1 MFNVTT
7 SKVVTILLMI
17 PGLILVIQPPFIF
30 PEVRNINPSS
40 SSSRYAVFQVVLSEG
55 YKDMFLLASILL
67 VISTIVHSN
76 VSVIKRYLRKIPIG
90 SMNSSRE
97 VVLVIMSFLFIYIGN
112 INVYAPSLSE
122 KLKLVFFGIFLQYVC
137 LGVDNVFF

>member
-1 MFNVTT
+1 M
-7 SKVVTILLMI
+7 
-17 PGLILVIQPPFIF
+17 
-30 PEVRNINPSS
+30 
-40 SSSRYAVFQVVLSEG
+40 FQVKLSDG

-97 VVLVIMSFLFIYIGN
+97 VILVITSFLFIYIGDIN
-112 INVYAPSLSE
+112 IYAPTLSE
-122 KLKLVFFGIFLQYVC
+122 KLKLVFFGIRFGVC
-137 LGVDNVFF
+137 TDYTRF

>member
-1 MFNVTT
+1 M
-7 SKVVTILLMI
+7 
-17 PGLILVIQPPFIF
+17 
-30 PEVRNINPSS
+30 
-40 SSSRYAVFQVVLSEG
+40 FQVVLSEG

-122 KLKLVFFGIFLQYVC
+122 KLKLVFFGIFLHYAC
-137 LGVDNVFF
+137 LGC

>member
-1 MFNVTT
+1 
-7 SKVVTILLMI
+7 MI

-30 PEVRNINPSS
+30 PEVRQIIPSTFITLS
-40 SSSRYAVFQVVLSEG
+40 VFQVKLSDG

-76 VSVIKRYLRKIPIG
+76 VSVIKRHLRKIPIG

-97 VVLVIMSFLFIYIGN
+97 VILVITSFLFIYIGDIN
-112 INVYAPSLSE
+112 IYAPTWSE
-122 KLKLVFFGIFLQYVC
+122 KLKLVFFGMYVC
-137 LGVDNVFF
+137 CIYTRFYMLFDVFF

>member
-1 MFNVTT
+1 M
-7 SKVVTILLMI
+7 MI

-30 PEVRNINPSS
+30 PEVRQIIPSTFIITLS
-40 SSSRYAVFQVVLSEG
+40 VFQVKLSDG

-97 VVLVIMSFLFIYIGN
+97 VILVITSFLFIYIGDIN
-112 INVYAPSLSE
+112 IYAPTWSE
-122 KLKLVFFGIFLQYVC
+122 KLKLVFFGMY
-137 LGVDNVFF
+137 FFMYLDQI

>member
-1 MFNVTT
+1 
-7 SKVVTILLMI
+7 MI

-30 PEVRNINPSS
+30 PEVRQIIPSTFITITLS
-40 SSSRYAVFQVVLSEG
+40 VFQVKLSDG

-76 VSVIKRYLRKIPIG
+76 VSVIKRHLRKIPIG

-97 VVLVIMSFLFIYIGN
+97 VILVITSFLFIYIGDIN
-112 INVYAPSLSE
+112 IYAPTWSE
-122 KLKLVFFGIFLQYVC
+122 KLKLVFFGMYVC
-137 LGVDNVFF
+137 CIYTRFYMLFDVFF

>member
-97 VVLVIMSFLFIYIGN
+97 VVLVIMSFLFIYISN

-122 KLKLVFFGIFLQYVC
+122 KLKLVFFGIFLY
-137 LGVDNVFF
+137 

>member
-1 MFNVTT
+1 M
-7 SKVVTILLMI
+7 
-17 PGLILVIQPPFIF
+17 
-30 PEVRNINPSS
+30 
-40 SSSRYAVFQVVLSEG
+40 LSEG

-67 VISTIVHSN
+67 VISTIVHSS